1 MDSAHVLRNKKLVLH
16 NEVKRIFMA
25 VMAMVVVATVVVE
38 VIVGAVVVAVVVT
51 AVALAVVV
59 ESLGMML

>member
-25 VMAMVVVATVVVE
+25 VMAMVVVATVVVA
-38 VIVGAVVVAVVVT
+38 VIVGAVVVVT